1 MGPQMAALICNAV
14 IFCSVVRKLSQRKV
28 GTTNRSH
35 KKDRNRRLKVSIS
48 LAVILGLNW
57 FAGLL
62 LLENTNN
69 ALQWIFVILVGSH
82 GFAIFIAQVVVHR
95 QVKRFTALKISSSSS
110 ATGTNRYRS
119 SSTTSTLLEGFLLNF
134 CRSSS
139 APSDSDILSMK
150 NSRMGNNL
158 SHTHYGLSPS
168 TGSYASGD
176 ALMFSSDFKTTRNG
190 KVQTQSARPS
200 VWSSAIHFLAD
211 TSEFESDIS
220 EAVGEFSTV
229 EMANGESLDCHHS
242 GNGNTSQLTMSFNSH
257 EIVSQKKPGRDS
269 SPLPSNS
276 NSAARRHSVDSY
288 FSSTGLSSAPMLSAG
303 EQARCRDSRSNS
315 LESGCSLPACRRRSL
330 DPWDLAGGQMKQP
343 KLSYAARA
351 RLKREQRQAT
361 QNGRAN
367 QTKTNPTTHHQRE
380 NDSFPQETK
389 RRSTLP
395 ASFPGGLSAW
405 SQPVHESPSFKSWFR
420 LMRRKRSD
428 SSQPCDAYCIANS
441 STAPPDNN
449 IIPEEDEVFLE
460 RCDREV
466 EEESDVIVN
475 PSPATI
481 EEDMLGS
488 QVKIAISVTEY

>member
-1 MGPQMAALICNAV
+1 
-14 IFCSVVRKLSQRKV
+14 
-28 GTTNRSH
+28 
-35 KKDRNRRLKVSIS
+35 
-48 LAVILGLNW
+48 
-57 FAGLL
+57 
-62 LLENTNN
+62 
-69 ALQWIFVILVGSH
+69 
-82 GFAIFIAQVVVHR
+82 
-95 QVKRFTALKISSSSS
+95 
-110 ATGTNRYRS
+110 
-119 SSTTSTLLEGFLLNF
+119 
-134 CRSSS
+134 
-139 APSDSDILSMK
+139 
-150 NSRMGNNL
+150 
-158 SHTHYGLSPS
+158 
-168 TGSYASGD
+168 
-176 ALMFSSDFKTTRNG
+176 MFSSDFKTTRNG

-200 VWSSAIHFLAD
+200 VWSSAIHFFAD

-220 EAVGEFSTV
+220 EAVGEFITV

-242 GNGNTSQLTMSFNSH
+242 GNGNTSQLTMSFHSH
-257 EIVSQKKPGRDS
+257 EVVSQKKPGRDS

-276 NSAARRHSVDSY
+276 NSTARRHSVDSY
-288 FSSTGLSSAPMLSAG
+288 FSSNGLSSAPMLS
-303 EQARCRDSRSNS
+303 ARCRDSRSNS
-315 LESGCSLPACRRRSL
+315 LESGSSLFVSIPARRRRSL
-330 DPWDLAGGQMKQP
+330 DPWDLAGGQMEQP

-351 RLKREQRQAT
+351 RLKREQRQAA

-367 QTKTNPTTHHQRE
+367 QTKTNPTMHHRRE
-380 NDSFPQETK
+380 NDSFPEETK

-441 STAPPDNN
+441 STAPPPPPPPAPDIN

-488 QVKIAISVTEY
+488 QVEIAISVTEY